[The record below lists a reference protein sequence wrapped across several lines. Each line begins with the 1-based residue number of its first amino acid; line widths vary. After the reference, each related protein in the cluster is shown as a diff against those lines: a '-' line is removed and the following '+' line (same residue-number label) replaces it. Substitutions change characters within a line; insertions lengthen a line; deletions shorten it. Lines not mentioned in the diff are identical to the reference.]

1 MSFWDTFNIEMIKKT
16 MKFSEYDGLFSR
28 TTLLKDIAQEF
39 RIQSKEDSKSQKAQ
53 IVVIHQ
59 KIKNDVG
66 TS

>member
-1 MSFWDTFNIEMIKKT
+1 

-28 TTLLKDIAQEF
+28 TTLSKDIAQEF
-39 RIQSKEDSKSQKAQ
+39 RIQSKEDSKSLKAQ

-59 KIKNDVG
+59 NIKNDVG